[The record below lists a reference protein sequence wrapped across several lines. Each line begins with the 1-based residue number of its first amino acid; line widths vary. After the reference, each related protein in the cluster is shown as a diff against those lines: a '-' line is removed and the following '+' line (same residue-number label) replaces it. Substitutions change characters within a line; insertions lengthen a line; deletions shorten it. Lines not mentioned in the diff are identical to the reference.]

1 MGFTIGFRGL
11 GFRVWVWGLGFSVIV
26 AIFHI
31 LSKPV
36 AYMTVI
42 LDPSTLRLFGW
53 DWLELRGF
61 RVEGFGFK
69 ALRTVAGL
77 GFEGFRIQAI

>member
-1 MGFTIGFRGL
+1 
-11 GFRVWVWGLGFSVIV
+11 
-26 AIFHI
+26 
-31 LSKPV
+31 
-36 AYMTVI
+36 MTVI